1 MLSRD
6 VLVFAALSSLA
17 RAYFFARITEAVL
30 SLNREALHAHDEP
43 TTAVFTTLAN
53 IQATKVH
60 PPLKSTPHA
69 TLSTRPAQD
78 DLPV

>member
-1 MLSRD
+1 MQSRD

-17 RAYFFARITEAVL
+17 RAYFFARITGAVL

-53 IQATKVH
+53 IQATRSPPATKVNA
-60 PPLKSTPHA
+60 PCDAVDTSG
-69 TLSTRPAQD
+69 SR
-78 DLPV
+78 